1 MVREYFFPF
10 CSPSIYFSFLKVA
23 IMDQMS
29 SGVTVSNTLKIS
41 SRTSVQSEPAIAS
54 DGTPVI
60 KYKTVLKSKED
71 KNEGG
76 QIHVGVFI
84 DKSDAEA
91 VLADTEV
98 FTDGLAET
106 NDKISDTEVFTDELE
121 VADKLKETEVFTD
134 ELDTSNTKAF
144 ADEIKVENKV
154 SNTKVVSDEPKAEIK
169 WRRITED
176 KDQVAKPKNL
186 TRTEKGMECGFC
198 EQDQISPKL
207 LPCLHSYC
215 RECLEKL
222 VCVRNG

>member
-1 MVREYFFPF
+1 
-10 CSPSIYFSFLKVA
+10 
-23 IMDQMS
+23 MDQKS
-29 SGVTVSNTLKIS
+29 SGGTLSNTVKIS

-60 KYKTVLKSKED
+60 KYNTALKSKED
-71 KNEGG
+71 KTEGG
-76 QIHVGVFI
+76 KIHVGVFI
-84 DKSDAEA
+84 DKAEA
-91 VLADTEV
+91 VLPDTEV
-98 FTDGLAET
+98 FTDELEET
-106 NDKISDTEVFTDELE
+106 NDKILDTEVFTDELE
-121 VADKLKETEVFTD
+121 VVDKLKETEVFTD

-169 WRRITED
+169 WRRIAED